1 MQEKKKNTLRRFGF
15 LILEKKTKQN
25 KTQELA
31 FRWRIVS
38 MRLFH
43 TVFMFSLLCPKKSE
57 SFQRSRVRI
66 HYVSHRDD
74 CAPLLRGALYTEI
87 TPKWARRPLLI
98 SVFPS
103 LGKYDDV
110 NCN

>member
-1 MQEKKKNTLRRFGF
+1 MSVAYCFYAALPYSVYVFPP
-15 LILEKKTKQN
+15 
-25 KTQELA
+25 
-31 FRWRIVS
+31 VS
-38 MRLFH
+38 
-43 TVFMFSLLCPKKSE
+43 TKSE

-66 HYVSHRDD
+66 HYASHGDD
-74 CAPLLRGALYTEI
+74 CAPLLCGALYTEI